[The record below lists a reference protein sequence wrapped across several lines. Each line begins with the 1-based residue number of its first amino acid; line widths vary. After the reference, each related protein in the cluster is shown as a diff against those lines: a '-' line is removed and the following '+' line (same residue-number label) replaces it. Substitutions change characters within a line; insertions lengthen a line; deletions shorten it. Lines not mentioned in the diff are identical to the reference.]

1 MAQYSVHRNEHF
13 NLSNSDLHEVVMI
26 ADKDGNI
33 LNTSGAA
40 SNIPIAGGLVDGY
53 GHINKFGATD
63 GNVTG
68 GTIWDGNSGS
78 TAYPYPDN
86 SVVAV
91 ASTANSTANVYIE
104 GLDAS
109 YNAQSETV
117 AIGSSGTKVFSR
129 IFRAYM
135 VDTNNDADV
144 TLSLSSVVVAKIVED
159 NGQTLM
165 AVYTVPAG
173 KTAYLMKLQMGSD
186 KASTNSAMSYSL
198 MSKEIT
204 DGGVFRIKGR
214 FFSAG
219 GQNIITEY
227 PVPLKFNEK
236 TDIKIDCTAAQQST
250 VSATFDLILVDNA

>member
-1 MAQYSVHRNEHF
+1 MNKTLTVKAPSVT
-13 NLSNSDLHEVVMI
+13 SPIQVVTL

-33 LNTSGAA
+33 INSFGSAA
-40 SNIPIAGGLVDGY
+40 NIPISAGDVDGY
-53 GHINKFGATD
+53 GHINKFGASD
-63 GNVTG
+63 GDITA
-68 GTIWDGNSGS
+68 GTIWDGNSG
-78 TAYPYPDN
+78 TTVYPYPAN

-91 ASTANSTANVYIE
+91 ASGSNAGANVYIE

-165 AVYTVPAG
+165 AIYTVPAG